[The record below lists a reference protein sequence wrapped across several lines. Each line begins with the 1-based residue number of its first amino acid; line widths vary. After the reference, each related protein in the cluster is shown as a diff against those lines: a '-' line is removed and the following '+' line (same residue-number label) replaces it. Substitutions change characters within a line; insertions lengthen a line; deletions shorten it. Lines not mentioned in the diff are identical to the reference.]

1 MSIIDS
7 STIETLRQEYN
18 RLLQLNRELMENLI
32 NLNPDSAEA
41 NVLRDRIDELDDE
54 IRDLRNLLR
63 ESSYPIMEEEDDEID
78 DVAAS
83 EIEQQGNGFF
93 IRDPTIDPPAVRK
106 ILESIGNEKVQT
118 LKLIR
123 TPLSKTTKFLL
134 NLASLG
140 RLQRATEQ
148 IGVDDFFHLAMIINN
163 KYMLEKNEVIRLYRD
178 NRIPEGSITLD
189 VPVQIDI
196 TIKEML
202 DATKQQM
209 GNLYGAYDAKTNNCG
224 IFLDNVL
231 KSNGMSNNETDKFLN
246 QPTIELFN
254 QFPKFS
260 EILTKLGTTLGA
272 VGSRVIEGEG
282 VKRESSKSTPIDKT
296 LLETYEEQLS
306 DVLEQIE
313 NNDEEVQTIENLIF
327 SGSINN
333 VSEINRTINRLSEL
347 RNNQITLYALR
358 DDFENKIADL
368 QQRGAGVGKLYIF
381 NFGLHYA
388 KMTF

>member
-63 ESSYPIMEEEDDEID
+63 ESSYPIFEEEDDEID
-78 DVAAS
+78 DAAAS

-209 GNLYGAYDAKTNNCG
+209 GDRYGAYDAKTNNCG

-272 VGSRVIEGEG
+272 VSSRIIEGEG

-296 LLETYEEQLS
+296 LLETYEEQLN

-313 NNDEEVQTIENLIF
+313 NNDEEVQTIQNLFF

-333 VSEINRTINRLSEL
+333 LSETNRNINRLSEL
-347 RNNQITLYALR
+347 RNMQITLFALR
-358 DDFENKIADL
+358 DDFEKKIADL
-368 QQRGAGVGKLYIF
+368 QQRGAGADKPYIF